1 MKKRCVLRGVVD
13 GYSSYSLH
21 LFRVAEGLYKLG
33 REIAILPVRTE
44 RGKAPIPGLISESIV
59 GKRQL
64 EEWEMLI
71 HCPTCPTDDKRKIV
85 YNTMWETTRLHKQSI
100 LALNQAA
107 LVVVPSTFN
116 LGTFN
121 AQGVRRPMVK
131 VPLGIDTSVFSYK
144 APVKKDV
151 YVFGTAGRTA
161 AGGCR
166 KGLQDVIN
174 GFVKAFP
181 KRIKDVRLLVKC
193 HPDDPEMD
201 IKDDRIQFVRD
212 FWTRKQLAN
221 WYKAID
227 CFVSASKGEGWGLH
241 QHEAMATG
249 RSVIAVPFG
258 GITEFYDEG
267 VGYPVDF
274 KLKPSENHYDN
285 GGLWAVPE
293 MDSLVDRMRE
303 VYNVRRSDKE
313 LKASERGM
321 KLDWDNS
328 NRLLEKQ
335 LINAGFYK

>member
-33 REIAILPVRTE
+33 REIAILPVRVE

-71 HCPTCPTDDKRKIV
+71 HCPTCPTDNKRHIV

-131 VPLGIDTSVFSYK
+131 VPMGIDTSVFSYQ

-151 YVFGTAGRTA
+151 YVFGTAGRTT

-166 KGLQDVIN
+166 KGLQDVVD
-174 GFVKAFP
+174 GFRKAFP
-181 KRIKDVRLLVKC
+181 KRVKDVRLLIKC
-193 HPDDPEMD
+193 HPEDPDLE
-201 IKDDRIQFVRD
+201 IEDDRIQLVRE

-221 WYKAID
+221 WYKAIA

-258 GITEFYDEG
+258 GITEFFDEG

-274 KLKPSENHYDN
+274 TLALSENHYEN
-285 GGLWAVPE
+285 GGLWAVPR

-321 KLDWDNS
+321 SLSWDNS

-335 LINAGFYK
+335 LINVGFYK

>member
-64 EEWEMLI
+64 EDWEMLI
-71 HCPTCPTDDKRKIV
+71 HCPTCPTDNKRHIV

-131 VPLGIDTSVFSYK
+131 VPMGIDTSVFSYQ

-151 YVFGTAGRTA
+151 YVFGTAGRTT

-166 KGLQDVIN
+166 KGLEDVVN
-174 GFVKAFP
+174 GFRKAFP
-181 KRIKDVRLLVKC
+181 KRVKDVRLLIKC
-193 HPDDPEMD
+193 HPDDPE
-201 IKDDRIQFVRD
+201 IEITDDRIQFVRE

-258 GITEFYDEG
+258 GITEFFDEA
-267 VGYPVDF
+267 VGYPIDF
-274 KLKPSENHYDN
+274 TLAPSEHHYSN
-285 GGLWAVPE
+285 GGLWAMPQ
-293 MDSLVDRMRE
+293 MDSLVDRMKE

-335 LINAGFYK
+335 LIYAGFYK

>member
-33 REIAILPVRTE
+33 REVAILPVRIE
-44 RGKAPIPGLISESIV
+44 RGKAPIPGLISESLV

-71 HCPTCPTDDKRKIV
+71 HCPTCPTDNKKHIV

-131 VPLGIDTSVFSYK
+131 VPMGIDTSVFSYQ

-151 YVFGTAGRTA
+151 YVFGTAGRTT

-166 KGLQDVIN
+166 KGLQDVVD
-174 GFVKAFP
+174 GFRKAFP
-181 KRIKDVRLLVKC
+181 KRVKDVRLLIKC
-193 HPDDPEMD
+193 HPEDPDLE
-201 IKDDRIQFVRD
+201 IEDDRIQLVRE

-227 CFVSASKGEGWGLH
+227 CFASASKGEGWGLH

-258 GITEFYDEG
+258 GITEFFDEG

-274 KLKPSENHYDN
+274 TLAPSENHYNN
-285 GGLWAVPE
+285 GGLWAVPVK
-293 MDSLVDRMRE
+293 DSLVDRMRE

-321 KLDWDNS
+321 SLSWDNS

-335 LINAGFYK
+335 LINVGFYK